1 MAPKRLGGSRRSYNP
16 ITGVYNAFVVS
27 ENAPI
32 VRSVTAFGNLPSNH
46 QTQINM
52 SRNTNTNRTSR
63 PSSVHPTT
71 SSIYSHSSQPSIP
84 LSPLSASQ
92 QQPVY
97 INPDPSTH
105 HRSAAAP
112 SHRRPSSTAF
122 FRPLAPSAAYSTA
135 SINPFGSVPAAGS
148 AWEITRPPRPGSGR
162 SSVGSG
168 YDSQRSQR
176 STSINGS
183 GSSNGKDKGRDK
195 DKGKGKSKKPS
206 SSSCLKVDKDSLSAA
221 AKMGIWLMGTTPRKL
236 EKAARAQ
243 KDRREWER
251 EEKRARRGARR
262 GGGRGGRSEDGGEE
276 EEGGVEVWE
285 EGEGREEWE
294 GEEEVEERRASLR
307 SMV

>member
-1 MAPKRLGGSRRSYNP
+1 
-16 ITGVYNAFVVS
+16 
-27 ENAPI
+27 
-32 VRSVTAFGNLPSNH
+32 
-46 QTQINM
+46 M

-63 PSSVHPTT
+63 PSSVHPAS

-84 LSPLSASQ
+84 VSPLSASH

-97 INPDPSTH
+97 INPDPSTP

-122 FRPLAPSAAYSTA
+122 FRPLAPPAAYSTA
-135 SINPFGSVPAAGS
+135 SINPFGSVPAASG
-148 AWEITRPPRPGSGR
+148 AWETTRPPRPSSGR

-168 YDSQRSQR
+168 YNSQRSQR
-176 STSINGS
+176 STSGSGTGS
-183 GSSNGKDKGRDK
+183 GSGSGNGKDK

-206 SSSCLKVDKDSLSAA
+206 ASSCLKVDKDSLSAA

-243 KDRREWER
+243 KDKREWER
-251 EEKRARRGARR
+251 EEKRARRGARSTR
-262 GGGRGGRSEDGGEE
+262 GRGRSEGGGEE

-285 EGEGREEWE
+285 EGEGREEWQ
-294 GEEEVEERRASLR
+294 GEEEEESRRASPR